1 MLSREGSSEALCSRN
16 EAGADE
22 GGAPPLRHQE
32 GVHTLMATDLI
43 MKVFFFFGLLASLM
57 IDATPLRT
65 AS

>member
-43 MKVFFFFGLLASLM
+43 MNVFIFGLLASLM

>member
-43 MKVFFFFGLLASLM
+43 MKVFFFFWFTCLT
-57 IDATPLRT
+57 DD
-65 AS
+65 